1 MKDPYLIERKGN
13 VYHATKVKRFVL
25 SVCLIIGTPK
35 SYPPNYK
42 APLLFT
48 LLERFAI
55 FKKKKRTLIVF
66 LIPNRCPLCQNL
78 IIFFII
84 YEEKI

>member
-1 MKDPYLIERKGN
+1 MFVYMCVKVLRSRKKILFSKMKDPYLIERKGN

-42 APLLFT
+42 APCFLPSLKG
-48 LLERFAI
+48 LRFS
-55 FKKKKRTLIVF
+55 KKKKGH
-66 LIPNRCPLCQNL
+66 
-78 IIFFII
+78 
-84 YEEKI
+84 